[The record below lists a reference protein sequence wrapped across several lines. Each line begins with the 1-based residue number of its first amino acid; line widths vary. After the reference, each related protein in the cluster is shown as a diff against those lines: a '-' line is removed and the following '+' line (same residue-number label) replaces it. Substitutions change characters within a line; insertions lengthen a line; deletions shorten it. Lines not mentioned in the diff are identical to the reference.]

1 MKQLLIRRC
10 YVVRLSYK
18 NSIGAGANSTPLG
31 NRSVVSLTA
40 FRRKLGSKSPA
51 KSPTAEV

>member
-10 YVVRLSYK
+10 HVVRLSYK

-51 KSPTAEV
+51 KSPTAQV